1 MLLEA
6 AFYAEFTLP
15 FRVRTLQSERGTAGG
30 GGIGAVR
37 SPYTVSN
44 CLPWLAAAVLPSE
57 RCTRPRLQMKS
68 PVKERLSSSAVVI
81 ALAGVLAVLGVLQYR
96 WSREVSQAAS
106 DRMRSNLQTSMVGMR
121 QDLYRELSALGM
133 AFQSDPASHTTSH
146 DADAFAQR
154 LREWSRSAAHPS
166 LVKEVFVFENAQ
178 APGASLLRL
187 NTATSRF
194 DAAEW
199 PPELERFHA
208 PLQALAADLA
218 VHGPILERFR
228 EHRNHAGAMHPDGP
242 PASMR
247 DHGGNMFFQRRGMRG
262 GPWTVDLATPA
273 LLHLE
278 IDRASNKPDAPAKVA
293 WIILDLDQKLIQE
306 HILPEI
312 AQRYFGSAQGLIFD
326 VAVVNGDDN
335 QQVLYTS
342 NPQLVSKAAARPDA
356 MMPLF
361 GPLGGPVM
369 LGPGMGGAPPTE
381 APGVHRDGPPGPVHL
396 DPVPLRA
403 QGGDWRL
410 IVQHR
415 KGSLEAAVTSLYRRN
430 LAISFGILLVLAATM
445 TMIVITARRAQR
457 LARLQMDFVAGV
469 SHELRTPLAV
479 INSAAE
485 NIADGIVDNKQRLVR
500 YGNVIRKQVG
510 QLTQLVEQ
518 ILLFS
523 ATHNGGHQF
532 NMKVVE
538 AREVV
543 DRALANTED
552 LTRAASFDVERHVD
566 ANLPPIRADLLAL
579 SQCVQNLI
587 TNAVKYSGDAR
598 WIAVRATAAGKSDQE
613 KEVLISV
620 EDHGVGIAAGELG
633 RIFDPFYRSPSATA
647 AQIHGTGLGL
657 SLARK
662 IAEGMCGRI
671 TVASEPGRGSCF
683 TLHLPAANEAD
694 REQAQPEVSVATR
707 PD

>member
-1 MLLEA
+1 
-6 AFYAEFTLP
+6 
-15 FRVRTLQSERGTAGG
+15 
-30 GGIGAVR
+30 
-37 SPYTVSN
+37 
-44 CLPWLAAAVLPSE
+44 
-57 RCTRPRLQMKS
+57 
-68 PVKERLSSSAVVI
+68 
-81 ALAGVLAVLGVLQYR
+81 
-96 WSREVSQAAS
+96 
-106 DRMRSNLQTSMVGMR
+106 
-121 QDLYRELSALGM
+121 
-133 AFQSDPASHTTSH
+133 
-146 DADAFAQR
+146 
-154 LREWSRSAAHPS
+154 
-166 LVKEVFVFENAQ
+166 
-178 APGASLLRL
+178 
-187 NTATSRF
+187 
-194 DAAEW
+194 
-199 PPELERFHA
+199 
-208 PLQALAADLA
+208 
-218 VHGPILERFR
+218 
-228 EHRNHAGAMHPDGP
+228 
-242 PASMR
+242 
-247 DHGGNMFFQRRGMRG
+247 
-262 GPWTVDLATPA
+262 
-273 LLHLE
+273 
-278 IDRASNKPDAPAKVA
+278 
-293 WIILDLDQKLIQE
+293 
-306 HILPEI
+306 
-312 AQRYFGSAQGLIFD
+312 
-326 VAVVNGDDN
+326 
-335 QQVLYTS
+335 
-342 NPQLVSKAAARPDA
+342 
-356 MMPLF
+356 
-361 GPLGGPVM
+361 
-369 LGPGMGGAPPTE
+369 
-381 APGVHRDGPPGPVHL
+381 
-396 DPVPLRA
+396 
-403 QGGDWRL
+403 
-410 IVQHR
+410 VQHR

-566 ANLPPIRADLLAL
+566 ADLPPIRADLLAL

-707 PD
+707 LD